1 MHKGK
6 SILFTDETLPLVDGG
21 YLNKPEFSRYDVIGK
36 NWIIENHGVDPDIV
50 LDNDPAKEFAGT
62 DEQLDRAIEV
72 ILEELRA
79 NPRPLPG
86 PPPYPKR

>member
-1 MHKGK
+1 M
-6 SILFTDETLPLVDGG
+6 DGG
-21 YLNKPEFSRYDVIGK
+21 SLNKPEFASYDLEGK
-36 NWIIENHGVDPDIV
+36 RWIIENHGVDPDIV

-79 NPRPLPG
+79 NPPRLPG